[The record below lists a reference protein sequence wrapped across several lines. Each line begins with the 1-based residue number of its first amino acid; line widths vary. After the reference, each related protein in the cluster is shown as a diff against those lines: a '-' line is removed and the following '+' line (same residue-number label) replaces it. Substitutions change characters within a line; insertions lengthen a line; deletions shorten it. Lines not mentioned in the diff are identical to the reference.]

1 MSFWRVQVLMITS
14 FTGCNTDANEL
25 NIFFLSLIMINISF
39 PQYPIKNFFDEVSVI
54 EKIGSKF
61 VKLIAK

>member
-14 FTGCNTDANEL
+14 FTGSNTDGNEL

-39 PQYPIKNFFDEVSVI
+39 PQHSIKIFFYE
-54 EKIGSKF
+54 
-61 VKLIAK
+61 VKLLKR